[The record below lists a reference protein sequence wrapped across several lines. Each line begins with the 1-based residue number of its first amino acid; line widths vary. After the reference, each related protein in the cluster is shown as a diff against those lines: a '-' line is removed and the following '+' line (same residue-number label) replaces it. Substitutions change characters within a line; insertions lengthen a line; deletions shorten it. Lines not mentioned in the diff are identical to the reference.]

1 MSEYV
6 TCYSSTRRQWIVDT
20 TDYNPYPRVSRP
32 HPFCKLW
39 ALRKVNGG
47 DRESIQISF
56 DTEHR
61 QNLQPRTQDYA
72 ANYDMESKQK
82 NLQPRTQD
90 YAANYDMESKQKNLQ
105 PRTQDYA
112 ANYDMESKQK
122 TEKVEK
128 SWWLSVRKS
137 LTHIRRRATALGSVK
152 VKHIKWLVSTV
163 NGASHMWISS
173 LVLLTPSIK
182 LETTRGSFL

>member
-47 DRESIQISF
+47 DTESIQISF

-61 QNLQPRTQDYA
+61 Q
-72 ANYDMESKQK
+72 
-82 NLQPRTQD
+82 
-90 YAANYDMESKQKNLQ
+90 NLQ

>member
-61 QNLQPRTQDYA
+61 Q
-72 ANYDMESKQK
+72 
-82 NLQPRTQD
+82 
-90 YAANYDMESKQKNLQ
+90 NLQ